1 MILICQ
7 ISKKCAYFDTFFEDI
22 RMIRDFFITFKL
34 AKATY
39 QKLAAKP

>member
-1 MILICQ
+1 MILISQ
-7 ISKKCAYFDTFFEDI
+7 ISKKMRLFRHFFEDI